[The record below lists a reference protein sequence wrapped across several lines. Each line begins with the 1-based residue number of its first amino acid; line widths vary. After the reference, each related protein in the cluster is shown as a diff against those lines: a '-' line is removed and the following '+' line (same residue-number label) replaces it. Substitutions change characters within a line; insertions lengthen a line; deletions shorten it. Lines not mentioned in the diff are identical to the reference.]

1 MAKKSSGATAA
12 GKPAAAESK
21 PGGGAIGGQE
31 PVAAPPPARG
41 KTPWDK
47 FSVTVET
54 VVRWRDLDAYNHVNN
69 SVYLNYFEEGRI
81 AYYFKLAEIAGIP
94 ADNHEI
100 FDGFSTV
107 LANTN
112 IEFKGQGRLHE
123 TLVIGISYTAIR
135 KIFLEAEYGIF
146 NKQTGQLLARG
157 TSLQVA
163 VDLKSSKPVRVSQQ
177 FVDYAKKLEGDRL
190 AVVG

>member
-1 MAKKSSGATAA
+1 MAEKQ
-12 GKPAAAESK
+12 KPWE
-21 PGGGAIGGQE
+21 
-31 PVAAPPPARG
+31 
-41 KTPWDK
+41 K

-81 AYYFKLAEIAGIP
+81 AYYFRLAELAGIP
-94 ADNHEI
+94 ADNPEI

-123 TLVIGISYTAIR
+123 TLVIGIRYTAIR
-135 KIFLEAEYGIF
+135 KIFLEAEYGIY
-146 NKQTGQLLARG
+146 NKETGQLLARG
-157 TSLQVA
+157 TSTQVA
-163 VDLKSSKPVRVSQQ
+163 VDLKNNKPMRVNASFTAMAQ
-177 FVDYAKKLEGDRL
+177 KLEGDRL
-190 AVVG
+190 VVVQ

>member
-1 MAKKSSGATAA
+1 MSR
-12 GKPAAAESK
+12 AE
-21 PGGGAIGGQE
+21 
-31 PVAAPPPARG
+31 
-41 KTPWDK
+41 PWKD
-47 FSVTVET
+47 FSVLVET

-81 AYYFKLAEIAGIP
+81 AYYFKLAELAGI
-94 ADNHEI
+94 AAENAEV

-123 TLVIGISYTAIR
+123 TLVIGIRYTAIR

-146 NKQTGQLLARG
+146 NKANGQLLARG
-157 TSLQVA
+157 TSTQVA
-163 VDLKSSKPVRVSQQ
+163 VNLKTSKPVRVSAE
-177 FVDYAKKLEGDRL
+177 FTAMARKLEGERL
-190 AVVG
+190 VVV

>member
-1 MAKKSSGATAA
+1 MAEKQ
-12 GKPAAAESK
+12 KPWE
-21 PGGGAIGGQE
+21 
-31 PVAAPPPARG
+31 
-41 KTPWDK
+41 K

-81 AYYFKLAEIAGIP
+81 AYYFRLAELAGIP
-94 ADNHEI
+94 ADNPEI

-123 TLVIGISYTAIR
+123 TLVIGIRYTAIR

-146 NKQTGQLLARG
+146 NKSTGQLLARG
-157 TSLQVA
+157 SSTQVA
-163 VDLKSSKPVRVSQQ
+163 VDLKNNKPVRVSAQ
-177 FVDYAKKLEGDRL
+177 FTALAQKLEGSRL
-190 AVVG
+190 VVIQ

>member
-1 MAKKSSGATAA
+1 MPQKN
-12 GKPAAAESK
+12 
-21 PGGGAIGGQE
+21 
-31 PVAAPPPARG
+31 
-41 KTPWDK
+41 PWDK
-47 FSVTVET
+47 FSVKVET

-81 AYYFKLAEIAGIP
+81 AYYFKLAELAGVP
-94 ADNHEI
+94 ADNHEV

-112 IEFKGQGRLHE
+112 IEFKGQGRLHD

-135 KIFLEAEYGIF
+135 KIFLEAEYGIY
-146 NKQTGQLLARG
+146 NSKSGQLLARG

-163 VDLKSSKPVRVSQQ
+163 VDLKTNKPVRVSPQ
-177 FVDYAKKLEGDRL
+177 FTEFAKQLEGERL
-190 AVVG
+190 TVVG